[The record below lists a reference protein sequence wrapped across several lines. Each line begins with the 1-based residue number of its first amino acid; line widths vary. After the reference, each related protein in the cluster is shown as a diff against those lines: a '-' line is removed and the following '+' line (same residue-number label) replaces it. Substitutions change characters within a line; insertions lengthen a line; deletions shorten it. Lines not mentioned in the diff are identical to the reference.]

1 MERGTAG
8 LPSLLNRLMITDRDI
23 EKFLEEIN
31 DVDFFVVDVSISPSM
46 KVKVFVDN
54 YKGITIGECEQI
66 HRQLYPFIDG
76 KIENFELEVS
86 SPGLT
91 KPLKVWQQYD
101 KLKGKEISIITKD
114 DENYEGKI
122 EKADNAQV
130 QIKAAKET
138 ITFDYTQIKKA
149 KIILKF

>member
-1 MERGTAG
+1 MERGTVS
-8 LPSLLNRLMITDRDI
+8 LPSLLNRLMITERDI

-54 YKGITIGECEQI
+54 YKGISIGECEQI
-66 HRQLYPFIDG
+66 HRQLYSFIDG

-130 QIKAAKET
+130 QIKTAKET